1 MQHQVY
7 CGHAEVLLRPA
18 EPGMAT
24 AARPAAAD
32 SASSLREAVRH
43 EGVHANSDSAA
54 PARGAAAAP
63 PRQAANNASR
73 SAERNGGGLKF
84 GFLDMAGLQHCLRL
98 RKNFAVTDTLS
109 GEVGL
114 DYNLNTRA
122 AMPQYSLAY
131 QARKHSFVL
140 CRAWPQ
146 IFLRAFRPT
155 QKLVGCAFESFV
167 QLALT
172 QCVCFSPVATEGE
185 ELCDTARDAT
195 DADAAEKLQ
204 LFAGKDQLHTAHH
217 GWRHV

>member
-1 MQHQVY
+1 M
-7 CGHAEVLLRPA
+7 CPA
-18 EPGMAT
+18 GPGMAT
-24 AARPAAAD
+24 ATRPAAAD

-98 RKNFAVTDTLS
+98 RKSFAVTDTLS

-131 QARKHSFVL
+131 QARRHSLLSCAGPGHRFLMRVQAHAKACWL
-140 CRAWPQ
+140 CQRNACAASTDTLCLLLTSCNGSGET
-146 IFLRAFRPT
+146 LRR
-155 QKLVGCAFESFV
+155 CA
-167 QLALT
+167 
-172 QCVCFSPVATEGE
+172 
-185 ELCDTARDAT
+185 R
-195 DADAAEKLQ
+195 
-204 LFAGKDQLHTAHH
+204 
-217 GWRHV
+217 RHRC